1 MSVGEFLARLTR
13 VLDDANIPTMFC
25 GSIASTYYGIPR
37 TTQDVDLV
45 VDLRPDDVPRLLA
58 AFPEDQYYVSEDA
71 VRDAVRRRSPFNIID
86 FETGWKAD
94 LIVRRAR
101 AFSAEELTR
110 RRRVEILGAEVWVA
124 TPEDTILAKLEWA
137 AMSDS
142 ERQLR
147 DVTSILQIRG
157 EKLDWDYMARWA
169 DELGVHD
176 ALQRLRRDTTAV
188 S

>member
-1 MSVGEFLARLTR
+1 MSVGDLLARLTR
-13 VLDDANIPTMFC
+13 VLDDAGIATMFC

-45 VDLRPDDVPRLLA
+45 VDLRPEDVPRLLA

-86 FETGWKAD
+86 FHTGWKAD

-110 RRRVEILGAEVWVA
+110 RRRVEVLGAEVWLA

-142 ERQLR
+142 ERQIR
-147 DVTSILQIRG
+147 DVTAILRIRG
-157 EKLDWDYMARWA
+157 EKLDWDYLERWSG
-169 DELGVHD
+169 ELGVQD
-176 ALQRLRRDTTAV
+176 ELQRLRREATPR
-188 S
+188 